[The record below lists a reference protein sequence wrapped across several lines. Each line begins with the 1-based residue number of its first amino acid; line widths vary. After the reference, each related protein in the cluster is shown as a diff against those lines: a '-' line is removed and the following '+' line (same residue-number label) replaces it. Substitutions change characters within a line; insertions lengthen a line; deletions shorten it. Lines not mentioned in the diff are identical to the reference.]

1 MHPAPAPPTRPPPPL
16 ARSAPSVPSPTLALI
31 TTCALPRHE
40 FLGPDPRVAGYYV
53 DTDGDYH
60 IKWYDTFLGDQW
72 MDDRKWKFD
81 VRLDESGRWVDA
93 DEE

>member
-1 MHPAPAPPTRPPPPL
+1 MA
-16 ARSAPSVPSPTLALI
+16 
-31 TTCALPRHE
+31 CALHRHE

-81 VRLDESGRWVDA
+81 VRFDESGRWVDA